1 MGLVRP
7 AHRVRERLMTT
18 DGSVALVVF
27 TRDLRV
33 ADNPALTRATRAS
46 KVVCAFIHDDALRF
60 GRPMHP
66 LRAGFLSE
74 CLTDLDA
81 SLRRLGS
88 RLEVCEGNWVDEVL
102 GLAARIGARS
112 IHLSDDVA
120 PYARQRLAR
129 LEAAAG
135 HTVDVCRSP
144 GLTILPPGVVTPA
157 GGDHYRVFT
166 PFYRRWLTTPRRQLL
181 PPPTSLPTVDDTDP
195 TPRSRS
201 VSVLPTPPP
210 PPVFGPGGEHAAAT
224 RLAAWAAGGIA
235 RYREHRDDLAEPA
248 NSGLSRDLHFGCL
261 SPLQVEA
268 VIDGLPGAEPFLR
281 QLCWRDFYL
290 QILAAR
296 PEAAWSDYVE
306 RGRRPRR
313 DPGGFEAWRRGLT
326 GVPIVDAA
334 MRQLALEGFLPNRA
348 RMIAASFLTRNL
360 GLDWRDGARHFLE
373 HLVDADVAL
382 NNLNWQWMAGRG
394 TGANPHRVLSP
405 TRQGQRF
412 DPHGTYVRRHVPELL
427 GLDSARIHE
436 PWRLGRRELAR
447 LGYPVPIVP
456 LGEVAA

>member
-1 MGLVRP
+1 M
-7 AHRVRERLMTT
+7 MT
-18 DGSVALVVF
+18 DGTVAVVVF

-46 KVVCAFIHDDALRF
+46 KVVCAFIHDDAVRS
-60 GRPMHP
+60 GRPRHP
-66 LRAGFLSE
+66 LRTRFLSE
-74 CLTDLDA
+74 CLADLDA

-88 RLEVCEGNWVDEVL
+88 RLEVREGNWVDEVL
-102 GLAARIGARS
+102 GLVAQTGARS
-112 IHLSDDVA
+112 IHLSDDVT
-120 PYARQRLAR
+120 PYARRRFAR

-135 HTVDVCRSP
+135 QTVEVCRSP
-144 GLTILPPGVVTPA
+144 GLTIVSPGVVTPA

-181 PPPTSLPTVDDTDP
+181 PPPTSLPRVDTSGAR
-195 TPRSRS
+195 PRSRS
-201 VSVLPTPPP
+201 AADLLMPPRP
-210 PPVFGPGGEHAAAT
+210 PAVDQGGGHAAAT
-224 RLAAWAAGGIA
+224 RLATWSAGGIA
-235 RYREHRDDLAEPA
+235 RYGEHRDDLAEPA

-261 SPLQVEA
+261 SPLQVES
-268 VIDGLPGAEPFLR
+268 VVDGLPRAGAFLR

-306 RGRRPRR
+306 RGGPARR
-313 DPGGFEAWRRGLT
+313 DPAAFEQWCTGFT
-326 GVPIVDAA
+326 GVSIVDAA
-334 MRQLALEGFLPNRA
+334 MRQLGLEGFLPNRA

-405 TRQGQRF
+405 TRQGNRF
-412 DPHGTYVRRHVPELL
+412 DPDGTYVRRHVPELR
-427 GLDSARIHE
+427 GLDSTSIHE

-447 LGYPVPIVP
+447 LGYPAPIVP

>member
-1 MGLVRP
+1 
-7 AHRVRERLMTT
+7 MTT

-33 ADNPALTRATRAS
+33 ADHPALTRATRAS
-46 KVVCAFIHDDALRF
+46 KVVCAFIRDDALRS

-66 LRAGFLSE
+66 LRTRFLSE
-74 CLTDLDA
+74 CLEDLDA

-88 RLEVCEGNWVDEVL
+88 RLEVREGNWVDEVL
-102 GLAARIGARS
+102 GLAAQTGARS
-112 IHLSDDVA
+112 IHLSDDVT
-120 PYARQRLAR
+120 PYARRRFAR
-129 LEAAAG
+129 LEAALG
-135 HTVDVCRSP
+135 QTIEVCRSP
-144 GLTILPPGVVTPA
+144 GLTTLPPGVVTPA

-166 PFYRRWLTTPRRQLL
+166 PFYRRWLATPRRQLL
-181 PPPTSLPTVDDTDP
+181 LPPTSLPTVDGTNLL
-195 TPRSRS
+195 PRSRS
-201 VSVLPTPPP
+201 AAALPVTPRPP
-210 PPVFGPGGEHAAAT
+210 TVGSGGEYAAAT
-224 RLAAWAAGGIA
+224 RLATWAAEGIT
-235 RYREHRDDLAEPA
+235 RYGERRDDLAEPA
-248 NSGLSRDLHFGCL
+248 NSGLSRDLHFGCI

-268 VIDGLPGAEPFLR
+268 AIGGLPGAGPFLR

-296 PEAAWSDYVE
+296 PNAAWSDYVE
-306 RGRRPRR
+306 RERRPRR
-313 DPGGFEAWRRGLT
+313 DPAGFEAWRRGLT

-394 TGANPHRVLSP
+394 TGANPNRVLSP
-405 TRQGQRF
+405 TRQGHRF

-436 PWRLGRRELAR
+436 PWRLGRRQLAR
-447 LGYPVPIVP
+447 LGYPAPIVP
-456 LGEVAA
+456 PGEVAA

>member
-1 MGLVRP
+1 
-7 AHRVRERLMTT
+7 MTT
-18 DGSVALVVF
+18 DGSLALVVF

-46 KVVCAFIHDDALRF
+46 KVVCAFIHDDALRS
-60 GRPMHP
+60 GPPMHP
-66 LRAGFLSE
+66 LRTRFLSE
-74 CLTDLDA
+74 CLADLDA

-102 GLAARIGARS
+102 GLVAQTSARS
-112 IHLSDDVA
+112 IHLSDDVT
-120 PYARQRLAR
+120 PYAQRRFAR

-135 HTVDVCRSP
+135 QTVEVCRSP
-144 GLTILPPGVVTPA
+144 GLTIVPPGVVTPA
-157 GGDHYRVFT
+157 SSDHYRVFT

-181 PPPTSLPTVDDTDP
+181 PPPTSLPTVHTSSP
-195 TPRSRS
+195 RPRSRS
-201 VSVLPTPPP
+201 AAPLPMLPL
-210 PPVFGPGGEHAAAT
+210 PPVVGQGGEHAAAT
-224 RLAAWAAGGIA
+224 RLATWAAGGIA
-235 RYREHRDDLAEPA
+235 RYGEHRDDLAEPA

-268 VIDGLPGAEPFLR
+268 VIDGLPEAGPFLR

-296 PEAAWSDYVE
+296 PEAAWSNYVE

-313 DPGGFEAWRRGLT
+313 DPAGFEAWCRGLT

-373 HLVDADVAL
+373 HLVDADIAL
-382 NNLNWQWMAGRG
+382 DNLNWQWMAGCG

-405 TRQGQRF
+405 TRQGHRF
-412 DPHGTYVRRHVPELL
+412 DPHGTYVRRYVPELR
-427 GLDSARIHE
+427 GLDSASIHE
-436 PWRLGRRELAR
+436 PWRIERRDVAH
-447 LGYPVPIVP
+447 LGYPAPIVRF
-456 LGEVAA
+456 GEAIA

>member
-1 MGLVRP
+1 
-7 AHRVRERLMTT
+7 MTS

-33 ADNPALTRATRAS
+33 ADHPALTRATRAP
-46 KVVCAFIHDDALRF
+46 KVVCAFIHDDALRS

-66 LRAGFLSE
+66 LRTRFLLE
-74 CLTDLDA
+74 CLEDLDC

-88 RLEVCEGNWVDEVL
+88 RLELREGNWVDEVL
-102 GLAARIGARS
+102 GLAAQTGARS
-112 IHLSDDVA
+112 IHLSDDVT
-120 PYARQRLAR
+120 PYARKRFAR
-129 LEAAAG
+129 LEAALG
-135 HTVDVCRSP
+135 QTIEVCRSP
-144 GLTILPPGVVTPA
+144 GLTTLPPGVVTPA

-181 PPPTSLPTVDDTDP
+181 PPPTSLPTVDSADP
-195 TPRSRS
+195 WPGSRS
-201 VSVLPTPPP
+201 AAALPATPHPP
-210 PPVFGPGGEHAAAT
+210 TVGQGGEYAAAT
-224 RLAAWAAGGIA
+224 RLATWAARGIT
-235 RYREHRDDLAEPA
+235 RYGEHRDDLAEPA
-248 NSGLSRDLHFGCL
+248 NSGLSRDLHFGCI

-268 VIDGLPGAEPFLR
+268 AIGGLPGAGPFLR

-296 PEAAWSDYVE
+296 PKAAWSDYVE

-313 DPGGFEAWRRGLT
+313 DPAGFEAWRRGLT

-348 RMIAASFLTRNL
+348 RMIAASYLTRNL

-405 TRQGQRF
+405 TRQGHRF

-427 GLDSARIHE
+427 GLDRARIHE

-447 LGYPVPIVP
+447 LGYPAPIAP
-456 LGEVAA
+456 PGGVAA

>member
-1 MGLVRP
+1 M
-7 AHRVRERLMTT
+7 
-18 DGSVALVVF
+18 
-27 TRDLRV
+27 
-33 ADNPALTRATRAS
+33 
-46 KVVCAFIHDDALRF
+46 VCAFIHNDAVRS
-60 GRPMHP
+60 GQAEHP
-66 LRAGFLSE
+66 LRTRFLSE
-74 CLTDLDA
+74 CLADLDA
-81 SLRRLGS
+81 SPRRLGS

-102 GLAARIGARS
+102 GLVAQTGARS
-112 IHLSDDVA
+112 IHLSDDVT
-120 PYARQRLAR
+120 PYARRRFAR

-135 HTVDVCRSP
+135 QTVEVCRSP
-144 GLTILPPGVVTPA
+144 GLTIVSPGVVTPA

-166 PFYRRWLTTPRRQLL
+166 PFYRRWLTTPRQLL
-181 PPPTSLPTVDDTDP
+181 PPPTSLPTVDGT
-195 TPRSRS
+195 TEAQSRS
-201 VSVLPTPPP
+201 AADLLTPPRP
-210 PPVFGPGGEHAAAT
+210 AAVGQGGEHAAAT
-224 RLAAWAAGGIA
+224 RLATWAAGGIT
-235 RYREHRDDLAEPA
+235 RYGEHRDDPP
-248 NSGLSRDLHFGCL
+248 SRRTPGSRGTCTSAA
-261 SPLQVEA
+261 SPLQVET
-268 VIDGLPGAEPFLR
+268 VVDGLPGAGAFLR

-313 DPGGFEAWRRGLT
+313 DPAGFEAWRRGLT

-405 TRQGQRF
+405 TRQGNRF
-412 DPHGTYVRRHVPELL
+412 DPEGTYVRRHVPELR
-427 GLDSARIHE
+427 GLDSASIHE
-436 PWRLGRRELAR
+436 PWRLGRPNSPASATRRPSCHSVRWRREGRAVGR
-447 LGYPVPIVP
+447 PIRR
-456 LGEVAA
+456 

>member
-1 MGLVRP
+1 
-7 AHRVRERLMTT
+7 MTA
-18 DGSVALVVF
+18 DEPVALIVF

-33 ADNPALTRATRAS
+33 ADNPALIRATRAS
-46 KVVCAFIHDDALRF
+46 KVVCAFIHDDAVQS
-60 GRPMHP
+60 GRPRHP
-66 LRAGFLSE
+66 LRTRFLSE
-74 CLTDLDA
+74 CLADLDA

-88 RLEVCEGNWVDEVL
+88 RLEVCEGIWVDEVL
-102 GLAARIGARS
+102 GLVAQTGARS
-112 IHLSDDVA
+112 IHLSDDVT
-120 PYARQRLAR
+120 PYARRRFAR

-135 HTVDVCRSP
+135 QTVEVCRSP
-144 GLTILPPGVVTPA
+144 GLTIVSPGVVTPA

-166 PFYRRWLTTPRRQLL
+166 PFFRRWLTTSRRQLL
-181 PPPTSLPTVDDTDP
+181 PPPTSLPTVDGTP
-195 TPRSRS
+195 TLRSRS
-201 VSVLPTPPP
+201 AKALPMPPLP
-210 PPVFGPGGEHAAAT
+210 PALGPGGEHAAAT

-235 RYREHRDDLAEPA
+235 RYGEHRDDLAEPA

-268 VIDGLPGAEPFLR
+268 AIGGLPRAEPFLR

-313 DPGGFEAWRRGLT
+313 DPAGFEAWRTGLT

-382 NNLNWQWMAGRG
+382 NNLNWQWMAGHG
-394 TGANPHRVLSP
+394 TGTNPHRVLSP
-405 TRQGQRF
+405 TRQGHRF
-412 DPHGTYVRRHVPELL
+412 DQHGTYVRRHVPELR
-427 GLDSARIHE
+427 GLDSASIHE
-436 PWRLGRRELAR
+436 PWRLGRRQLAR
-447 LGYPVPIVP
+447 LGYPAPIVP
-456 LGEVAA
+456 PGEVAV